1 MSGRSR
7 AVQLR
12 LAAAGVVVALAIV
25 LIVVAVSRGSGSP
38 AAAGRPASGS
48 STGRSSG
55 EPMSSSMSADGSSGS
70 PSGSMSGSG
79 MSSPGMSSSGMPMPM
94 DHPAAAAGAK
104 PCTEVTV
111 LTSLENAGMVGSL
124 AHAYGTAP
132 RDVAG
137 HCVDVRVR
145 SEMSGVAAQDAK
157 AGFGAQTAEQRPDVW
172 LPDSSAWLRLA
183 QPSKVVPA
191 AGTSIAQSAIVVA
204 MPVRL
209 AMALGWIDKAP
220 TWADVF
226 RVAENP
232 KTWSQRGHTSWGTF
246 KIGKASPELATSGLM
261 SLLASYRAADGD
273 PSSLTPA
280 DVDSAKAQHAVA
292 DSELPTA
299 HYMSA
304 PAQFLFHAREAEQHG
319 SIATYLSAM
328 FMDEKTVWDYNR
340 GLMPSMHDMGM
351 SGMSP
356 AAMGGSGGMAG
367 GTSGGMAGGGMSGG
381 GSGKLDPP
389 KEQLVPIYPR
399 DGVFVADNPAAILQG
414 SWVSAAQRAA
424 AQDFVRFAGTAEGQQ
439 IVRANGYRD
448 IAGHSAEDVNK
459 VALTVSN
466 LHPLALP
473 DAATLSAVQ
482 HSFPAVRKRAR
493 VLFLLDVSGSM
504 RNHIKPRL
512 TKLAA
517 AKHAVADS
525 LHYFNDSDQIGLAA
539 FSNRPGGGLTPGLVS
554 PVQPLGSGRSHFL
567 AALHALRPVSETPLY
582 EAVGHFVTRLADTYD
597 PRDINAVVLLSDGH
611 NNTDRPGS
619 KGQLLQLLQRVHQ
632 HVPILVFTLGYGHR
646 SDPATLAAISS
657 ASGAHYYDAT
667 DPEKVNQVLAD
678 DLVTSF

>member
-1 MSGRSR
+1 MSQRSR
-7 AVQLR
+7 AVQVR
-12 LAAAGVVVALAIV
+12 LLAAGVVVAVAIV
-25 LIVVAVSRGSGSP
+25 LIIVAVSRGSGSP
-38 AAAGRPASGS
+38 AAADRPGTGT
-48 STGRSSG
+48 STSRSSG
-55 EPMSSSMSADGSSGS
+55 AAMSSASSDGMSGS
-70 PSGSMSGSG
+70 PSGSMS
-79 MSSPGMSSSGMPMPM
+79 SSGMAMPT

-104 PCTEVTV
+104 PCTQVTV
-111 LTSLENAGMVGSL
+111 LTSLENGGMVGAL
-124 AHAYGTAP
+124 AKAYQMAP

-137 HCVDVRVR
+137 HCVDVRVS
-145 SEMSGVAAQDAK
+145 SEMTGVAEQQAK
-157 AGFGAQTAEQRPDVW
+157 AGFGTQMAGQRPDVW

-191 AGTSIAQSAIVVA
+191 TGTSIAQSAVVVA

-226 RVAENP
+226 RAAENP
-232 KTWSQRGHTSWGTF
+232 KTWSQHGHAEWGTF

-340 GLMPSMHDMGM
+340 GVMPSMQDMGM

-356 AAMGGSGGMAG
+356 TAMGMSGSGM
-367 GTSGGMAGGGMSGG
+367 SGSGGMSGG

-424 AQDFVRFAGTAEGQQ
+424 AADFIRFARTAEGQQ

-448 IAGHSAEDVNK
+448 LAGHSAEDVSK
-459 VALTVSN
+459 VALTVRN
-466 LHPLALP
+466 LHPLPLP
-473 DAATLSAVQ
+473 NAATLSAVQ
-482 HSFPAVRKRAR
+482 RSFPIVRKRAR

-504 RNHIKPRL
+504 SYHIRPGL

-517 AKHAVADS
+517 AKHAVADA
-525 LHYFNDSDQIGLAA
+525 LHYFNDSDRLGLAA

-554 PVQPLGSGRSHFL
+554 PVKPLGSSRSHFL
-567 AALHALRPVSETPLY
+567 AALHALRPISETPLY
-582 EAVGHFVTRLADTYD
+582 EAVGHFVTKLAGNYD
-597 PRDINAVVLLSDGH
+597 PQDINAVVLLSDGH
-611 NNTDRPGS
+611 NDTDRSGS
-619 KGQLLQLLQRVHQ
+619 KSRLLDLLQRVHQ

-646 SDPATLAAISS
+646 SDTATLAAIAS
-657 ASGAHYYDAT
+657 ATGAHYYDAT
-667 DPEKVNQVLAD
+667 DPAKVNRVLAD